1 MESVNEIQI
10 KKTKAPKP
18 RPADQDLKF
27 GTVFTDHM
35 FLMDYAEEHGWQCPR
50 IEPHQPLL
58 LEPAAMVLQYAQSV
72 FEGLKAYRAVD
83 GTIGIFRPAAHAA
96 RLQRSCERMCIPELD
111 PDLVVRSLHA
121 LVQMDADWVPRSPG
135 TSLYLRPTIVASEAG
150 LGMRA
155 SKRYIYYVIATPAG
169 PYYAADKTLKILVSD
184 AYVRA
189 VRGGMGS
196 CKTGGN
202 YAATLYPTREA
213 ERQGF
218 DQVLYLD
225 GVERKYVDELGVM
238 NVMVRIDD
246 AVATPP
252 LSDTILAGVTRDSV
266 LTLLRD
272 WGVSVRERPLSID
285 EIFEAGRAGRLSE
298 VWATGTGVGI
308 AGIGELSYRG
318 ERLMIADGRN
328 GPLTRKIRDALGGIR
343 YGRAADPHGWM
354 VSV

>member
-1 MESVNEIQI
+1 MESVSDIQI
-10 KKTKAPKP
+10 KKTKTPKP

-27 GTVFTDHM
+27 GAVFTDHM
-35 FLMDYAEEHGWQCPR
+35 FVMDYAEEHGWHCPR
-50 IEPHQPLL
+50 VEPYQALS
-58 LEPAAMVLQYAQSV
+58 LEPAAMALQYAQSV

-83 GTIGIFRPAAHAA
+83 GRIGIFRPAAHAA
-96 RLQRSCERMCIPELD
+96 RLQQSCERMCIPGLD
-111 PDLVVRSLHA
+111 ADLVVRSLHT
-121 LVQMDADWVPRSPG
+121 LVRVDADWVPRSPG
-135 TSLYLRPTIVASEAG
+135 TSLYLRPTIVASEAA

-169 PYYAADKTLKILVSD
+169 PYYSAEKTLKILVSD
-184 AYVRA
+184 EYVRA

-225 GVERKYVDELGVM
+225 GVEREYVDELGVM
-238 NVMVRIDD
+238 NVMVRIDNE
-246 AVATPP
+246 VVTPP

-272 WGVSVRERPLSID
+272 WGMSVRERRLSIH
-285 EIFEAGRAGRLSE
+285 EIFDAGRGGRLSE

-318 ERLMIADGRN
+318 ERLVIAGGRN
-328 GPLTRKIRDALGGIR
+328 GPLTRKIRDALAGIR
-343 YGRAADPHGWM
+343 YGQAADPHRWI
-354 VSV
+354 VPA

>member
-1 MESVNEIQI
+1 MESVSDIQI
-10 KKTKAPKP
+10 KTTKAPKP
-18 RPADQDLKF
+18 RPADKDLKF

-35 FLMDYAEEHGWQCPR
+35 FLLDYTEEHGWHCPR
-50 IEPHQPLL
+50 IEPYQAIS
-58 LEPAAMVLQYAQSV
+58 LEPAAMALQYAQSV

-83 GTIGIFRPAAHAA
+83 GAVGIFRPAAHAA
-96 RLQRSCERMCIPELD
+96 RLQESCKRMCIPEID
-111 PDLVVRSLHA
+111 ADLIVRSLHA
-121 LVQMDADWVPRSPG
+121 LVGVDAEWVPRSPG
-135 TSLYLRPTIVASEAG
+135 TSLYLRPTIVASEAA

-169 PYYAADKTLKILVSD
+169 PYYGAEKTLKILVSD
-184 AYVRA
+184 EYVRA

-238 NVMVRIDD
+238 NVMVKIGDE
-246 AVATPP
+246 VVTPP

-272 WGVSVRERPLSID
+272 WGTRVSERRLSIH
-285 EIFEAGRAGRLSE
+285 EIFEAGRNGQLSE

-318 ERLMIADGRN
+318 ERLVVADGRN
-328 GPLTRKIRDALGGIR
+328 GALTRKIRDALAAIR
-343 YGRAADPHGWM
+343 YGQAADPRGWI
-354 VSV
+354 VRA